1 MGDLGQLLPL
11 GLGSIISP
19 LPIVAIVAILLSPRG
34 GRNGLA
40 YVAAVILVGFAFTLV
55 AALSTAG
62 AGAGGSDKD
71 DTVVLVITAALALGF
86 TVLAVVSW
94 LGRPRG
100 GAAAS
105 MPSWLAAVDSLTP
118 LKAAGLGALMAVT
131 NSKNIPLELKA
142 GSLIGAHDLGVLM
155 VIALSAMFAIYAS
168 LGILLPTLLAASG
181 SQRVIAVLERLK
193 TEMVQH
199 NAAIMTVLFAVL
211 AAVEASHLIHQ
222 LVR

>member
-1 MGDLGQLLPL
+1 MGELGQLLPL
-11 GLGSIISP
+11 GLGIIISP

-34 GRNGLA
+34 GRSGLA
-40 YVAAVILVGFAFTLV
+40 YVGAAIVVGFAFTLI
-55 AALSTAG
+55 AALTTAG
-62 AGAGGSDKD
+62 AGAGGSNKD
-71 DTVVLVITAALALGF
+71 GILVLVITAVLALGF

-94 LGRPRG
+94 LGRPRN
-100 GAAAS
+100 GAAAT

-118 LKAAGLGALMAVT
+118 VKAAGLGALMAVT

-142 GSLIGAHDLGVLM
+142 GSLIGAHDLGVVL
-155 VIALSAMFAIYAS
+155 VIVLSALFAVYAS

-181 SQRVIAVLERLK
+181 SRRIIAVLERLK